1 MKSTAFVFSLSLFLM
16 ACSPPAPPEK
26 AQRMVRVLTVGAGD
40 AASQRDYSGEVRAKS
55 ESTLGFRISGKLIT
69 RLVDVGATVSQGQ
82 ALARLDPSDAGLQA
96 TQAEA
101 QRSIAAADAARYRD
115 LRSKNFVSQAAL
127 DARESALASSEAQAG
142 LARNQTAY
150 TTLVADR
157 TGVITQ
163 VLAEPGLVVA
173 AGQPVFRLAPDGE
186 REIAISLPE
195 TDIGAIKLG
204 QAATVTLWAK
214 EGAQIRATVR
224 EISPAAD
231 PSTRTYP
238 VRLRLS
244 GADARLPL
252 GMTATAS
259 FATNTGKNS
268 LVVPLSAIFQ
278 QGDKAAV
285 WIVGSDASVSLKSVT
300 IAAYTDNGAV
310 ISEGLKGGERIA
322 AAGVHRLVAGEKVRV
337 IESAGTPK

>member
-1 MKSTAFVFSLSLFLM
+1 MNPIIFVLPLSILLM

-26 AQRMVRVLTVGAGD
+26 GPRLVRVMTVGAGD
-40 AASQRDYSGEVRAKS
+40 TPLVRDYSGEVRAKS
-55 ESTLGFRISGKLIT
+55 ESTLGFRIPGKLVT
-69 RLVDVGATVSQGQ
+69 RLVDVGATVTQGQ
-82 ALARLDPSDAGLQA
+82 PLARLDPSDAGLQA

-127 DARESALASSEAQAG
+127 DARESALAASEAQAG

-150 TTLVADR
+150 TTLFADR

-163 VLAEPGLVVA
+163 VLAEPGQVVA

-195 TDIGAIKLG
+195 TDIGSIKLG
-204 QAATVTLWAK
+204 QSAIVTLWAK
-214 EGAQIRATVR
+214 DGVKIKGTVR

-231 PSTRTYP
+231 PLTRTYAT
-238 VRLRLS
+238 RIRLS
-244 GADARLPL
+244 GVDARLPL
-252 GMTATAS
+252 GMTATVG
-259 FATNTGKNS
+259 FETKVGKNAV
-268 LVVPLSAIFQ
+268 VVPLSAIFQ
-278 QGDKAAV
+278 QGDKATV
-285 WIVGSDASVSLKSVT
+285 WIVGNDASVSLKPVT

-310 ISEGLKGGERIA
+310 ISDGLKGGERIA

>member
-1 MKSTAFVFSLSLFLM
+1 MKSTALVLPLAFLIV

-26 AQRMVRVLTVGAGD
+26 VPRMVRVMTVGAGD
-40 AASQRDYSGEVRAKS
+40 TVLVRDYSGEVRAKS
-55 ESTLGFRISGKLIT
+55 ESTIGFRISGKLVT
-69 RLVDVGATVSQGQ
+69 RLVDVGATVTQGQ

-115 LRSKNFVSQAAL
+115 LRRQNFVSQAAL
-127 DARESALASSEAQAG
+127 DARESALAASEAQAG

-163 VLAEPGLVVA
+163 VLAEPGQVVA

-186 REIAISLPE
+186 REIAIALPE
-195 TDIGAIKLG
+195 TEIGTIKLG
-204 QAATVTLWAK
+204 QAAMVTLWAK
-214 EGAQIRATVR
+214 DGVKIKGAVR

-231 PSTRTYP
+231 PVTRTYP
-238 VRLRLS
+238 ARIRLN
-244 GADARLPL
+244 GVDARLPL
-252 GMTATAS
+252 GMTATVS
-259 FATNTGKNS
+259 FETKAGKDG

-285 WIVGSDASVSLKSVT
+285 WIVGSDASVSLKPVM
-300 IAAYTDNGAV
+300 IAAYTNDGAL

-337 IESAGTPK
+337 IEPAGKPK

>member
-1 MKSTAFVFSLSLFLM
+1 MKSIAIVLPLSLVLM
-16 ACSPPAPPEK
+16 ACSPPLPPEK
-26 AQRMVRVLTVGAGD
+26 SPRLVRVLTVGAGD
-40 AASQRDYSGEVRAKS
+40 TLSVRDYSGEVRAKS
-55 ESTLGFRISGKLIT
+55 GSTLGFRISGNLLT
-69 RLVDVGATVSQGQ
+69 RLVGVCAAGEEDQE
-82 ALARLDPSDAGLQA
+82 LARLDASDAGLQA
-96 TQAEA
+96 TQTEA

-127 DARESALASSEAQAG
+127 DARESALAATEAQAG

-150 TTLVADR
+150 TTLLADR

-163 VLAEPGLVVA
+163 VLAEPGQVVT

-204 QAATVTLWAK
+204 QAAVVTLWAK
-214 EGAQIRATVR
+214 DGVKIKGTVR

-231 PSTRTYP
+231 PLTRTYAARI
-238 VRLRLS
+238 RLA

-252 GMTATAS
+252 GMTATVNFAS
-259 FATNTGKNS
+259 KAAKNS
-268 LVVPLSAIFQ
+268 LIVPLSAIYQ
-278 QGDKAAV
+278 QADKPAV
-285 WIVGSDASVSLKSVT
+285 WIVASDASVSLQPVS
-300 IAAYTDNGAV
+300 IAAYTDSGAL
-310 ISEGLKGGERIA
+310 INEGLKGGERIA

-337 IESAGTPK
+337 IESAGTAK